1 LLHRSQIE
9 GVSLGDPSV
18 LHYYLDTREE
28 PLGWTDVEALPFY
41 LFGAGVVVALV
52 YVWMHLE
59 TETET
64 ALFKVAMIFG
74 ILGLRYMLGGREPNA
89 ARSAETTT

>member
-1 LLHRSQIE
+1 M
-9 GVSLGDPSV
+9 
-18 LHYYLDTREE
+18 LHYYLETRDE

-41 LFGAGVVVALV
+41 LFGAGTLIALA

-64 ALFKVAMIFG
+64 ALFKAAMIFG
-74 ILGLRYMLGGREPNA
+74 IVGLRYMLTSREPNDS
-89 ARSAETTT
+89 RSAETTT